1 MSPVTIYIV
10 FVFQIWRIYR
20 LKKEVYQEEEF
31 SPTFPLVPKTKLY
44 EFLATAKEDEVV
56 EYIRATPHEGFQ
68 RDIRVISG
76 DNCKQTTDFDDED
89 LLDTYVEL
97 TAIAEHTNEEVE

>member
-1 MSPVTIYIV
+1 MEYLVRTKP
-10 FVFQIWRIYR
+10 
-20 LKKEVYQEEEF
+20 LNKEHYDF
-31 SPTFPLVPKTKLY
+31 
-44 EFLATAKEDEVV
+44 AKFFRDEDEVV

-76 DNCKQTTDFDDED
+76 TNCQKTTDFDDED

-97 TAIAEHTNEEVE
+97 TATATHTDEEVE

>member
-1 MSPVTIYIV
+1 MVPQLPPTLPTNMEYLVLTKP
-10 FVFQIWRIYR
+10 
-20 LKKEVYQEEEF
+20 LNKEHYDF
-31 SPTFPLVPKTKLY
+31 
-44 EFLATAKEDEVV
+44 AKFFRDEDEVIGF
-56 EYIRATPHEGFQ
+56 IRETPHEGFQ

-97 TAIAEHTNEEVE
+97 TDIAEHTNEEVE

>member
-1 MSPVTIYIV
+1 MVPQPLPNLPTNMEYLVLTKP
-10 FVFQIWRIYR
+10 
-20 LKKEVYQEEEF
+20 LNKEHYDF
-31 SPTFPLVPKTKLY
+31 
-44 EFLATAKEDEVV
+44 AKFFKDEDEVIGF
-56 EYIRATPHEGFQ
+56 IRETPHEGFQ

-97 TAIAEHTNEEVE
+97 TDIAEHTNEEVE

>member
-1 MSPVTIYIV
+1 MVP
-10 FVFQIWRIYR
+10 QPP
-20 LKKEVYQEEEF
+20 
-31 SPTFPLVPKTKLY
+31 PTPTNYMEYLVLTKPLNLEHY
-44 EFLATAKEDEVV
+44 NFAKFFRDEDEVV

-97 TAIAEHTNEEVE
+97 TAIAEHINEEVE

>member
-1 MSPVTIYIV
+1 MVPQPLPSLPTNMEYLVLTKP
-10 FVFQIWRIYR
+10 
-20 LKKEVYQEEEF
+20 LNKEHYDF
-31 SPTFPLVPKTKLY
+31 
-44 EFLATAKEDEVV
+44 AKFFRDEDEVV

-76 DNCKQTTDFDDED
+76 MNCKQTTDFDDED

-97 TAIAEHTNEEVE
+97 TTFAEHQNEEVE